1 MEEQK
6 KFAGDEVSFGS
17 AISFSLT
24 DLIHLVINNW
34 YWFVISVAICMA
46 AATYYIKKT
55 PKTYSRTATILV
67 KDSRKGGNSDLMA
80 FSDVAG
86 VNTRKSVDNE
96 LVILKSNKLRH
107 DVARRLR
114 LDISYS
120 DKVGLRPRNLYGISP
135 IEMSIVNDNE
145 TDSFAFTLTIGA
157 DSTISLTHFAGMG
170 VNESTASSTVNAH
183 LGDTINTPIGDIII
197 NPTLYYNKN
206 EKGHVIRVSKSS
218 IAAASGLATVN
229 VSLADKNSSIIAIS
243 KMDSNPRRAEDIIN
257 TLIICY
263 EEDTKADK
271 KRVSEAT
278 AAFISDRLALISGEL
293 GDVDEDVASFKQS
306 HQMVSLESEA
316 ARNMSESDRFRM
328 EGLQLENQIRMAN
341 FIKDY
346 LLDPSHTNDLIPAAV
361 AVSDAAT
368 NTNISTYNETL
379 IRRDKL
385 LANSSISNPM
395 IQEIDSQLS
404 AIRRSIIASIDNQIA
419 TLNIQLDNIRA
430 QQNRAASRVS
440 AIPRQEKQ
448 IQSITRQQKIKEEL
462 YLYLLN
468 KREENEIALNVVEG
482 NARIIDPAYGSGAPV
497 APLVSTILLTALLL
511 GLAVPLVILY
521 VIEILN
527 TTIRGRKDLEENL
540 SVPFLGEIPLFKG
553 EADRGIVVRDNSSDA
568 VSEAMRIIRS
578 NMAFMKVKNESL
590 QSIMV
595 TSSNPHAGKTFVSS
609 NLAMSLALTNKRV
622 ILIDFDLRR
631 RTLSKEFGQRHNRK
645 GLSSFLAG
653 TFTEMDDII
662 FNSNMNANLDII
674 FAGPQPPNPAEMLLS
689 EKLDKMIEELKKRY
703 DYVILDAVPS
713 MMIADAQIINRLADL
728 TIYVVREGLL
738 DRRQLPDIERLYV
751 DGKLRNM
758 SLILNGSSSNNGYGY
773 RHGYG
778 YQYGYGYHYGHSD
791 DSEGR
796 SKKKKSLLNKL
807 KRK

>member
-6 KFAGDEVSFGS
+6 YFMDNENQKDSYLG
-17 AISFSLT
+17 FSLT
-24 DLIHLVINNW
+24 DFLHLVLKNW
-34 YWFVISVAICMA
+34 YWFIISIVVCLA
-46 AATYYIKKT
+46 AATFYIKKT
-55 PKTYSRTATILV
+55 PKTYVRTATILV
-67 KDSRKGGNSDLMA
+67 KDSRKGGNSDLIA

-114 LDISYS
+114 LDINYT

-135 IEMSIVNDNE
+135 IAMTIINDNE

-157 DSTISLTHFAGMG
+157 DSTVSLTNFAGTG
-170 VNESTASSTVNAH
+170 VNETAATSTITANI
-183 LGDTINTPIGDIII
+183 GDTINTPIGSIII
-197 NPTLYYNKN
+197 NPTLYYNQN
-206 EKGHVIRVSKSS
+206 EKGHVIHVSKTS
-218 IAAASGLATVN
+218 IASAAGLASVN

-243 KMDSNPRRAEDIIN
+243 KTDSNPRRAEDVIN
-257 TLIICY
+257 TLITCY
-263 EEDTKADK
+263 EDDTKTDK
-271 KRVSEAT
+271 KRISEAT

-293 GDVDEDVASFKQS
+293 GDVDEDVANFKQS

-328 EGLQLENQIRMAN
+328 EGLQLENQIRMSN

-361 AVSDAAT
+361 VVSDIAISS
-368 NTNISTYNETL
+368 NIASYNETL

-419 TLNIQLDNIRA
+419 TLNIQLDNIRT
-430 QQNRAASRVS
+430 QENRAANRVS

-468 KREENEIALNVVEG
+468 KREENEIALNVIEG
-482 NARIIDPAYGSGAPV
+482 NARIIDPAYGSNTPV
-497 APLVSTILLTALLL
+497 APQTTTILLVALVL
-511 GLAVPLVILY
+511 GLAFPMMILY
-521 VIEILN
+521 VIELLN

-540 SVPFLGEIPLFKG
+540 SIPFLGEVPLHKG
-553 EADRGIVVRDNSSDA
+553 SMDHGIVVRDNSTDP

-578 NMAFMKVKNESL
+578 NMAFMKVQSERL
-590 QSIMV
+590 QTIMV
-595 TSSNPHAGKTFVSS
+595 TSSNPSAGKTFISS

-645 GLSSFLAG
+645 GLSSYLAG
-653 TFTEMDDII
+653 TLTDLSDII
-662 FNSNMNANLDII
+662 FSSNMNANFDII
-674 FAGPQPPNPAEMLLS
+674 YSGPQPPNPAEMLMS

-703 DYVILDAVPS
+703 DYVIIDAVPS
-713 MMIADAQIINRLADL
+713 MMVADAQIINRLADL

-738 DRRQLPDIERLYV
+738 DRRQLPDIERLYTS
-751 DGKLRNM
+751 GKFSNM
-758 SLILNGSSSNNGYGY
+758 SLILNGASGQSGYGY

-778 YQYGYGYHYGHSD
+778 YQYGYGYGQDNKSTK
-791 DSEGR
+791 R
-796 SKKKKSLLNKL
+796 SAFDIFKKK
-807 KRK
+807 

>member
-6 KFAGDEVSFGS
+6 IFVGNEAPKESTFG
-17 AISFSLT
+17 FSIT
-24 DLIHLVINNW
+24 DFLHLLWKNW
-34 YWFVISVAICMA
+34 YWFIISIVACLAI
-46 AATYYIKKT
+46 ATYYIKKT
-55 PKTYSRTATILV
+55 PKTYVRTATILV
-67 KDSRKGGNSDLMA
+67 KDSRKGGNSDLIA

-96 LVILKSNKLRH
+96 LIILNSNKLRH

-114 LDISYS
+114 LDIGYS
-120 DKVGLRPRNLYGISP
+120 DKVGLRPRSLYGISP
-135 IEMSIVNDNE
+135 IEMAIVNDNE

-157 DSTISLTHFAGMG
+157 DSTVSLTNFAGMG
-170 VNESTASSTVNAH
+170 VNETAAASTVKAH
-183 LGDTINTPIGDIII
+183 LGDTINSPIGSIII
-197 NPTLYYNKN
+197 KPTLYYNKN
-206 EKGHVIRVSKSS
+206 EKGHEIRVSKTS
-218 IAAASGLATVN
+218 IAAAAGLAYVN
-229 VSLADKNSSIIAIS
+229 VALADKNSSIIAIS

-257 TLIICY
+257 TLITCY
-263 EEDTKADK
+263 EDDTKADK

-361 AVSDAAT
+361 AVSDVAINA
-368 NTNISTYNETL
+368 NISNYNETL

-385 LANSSISNPM
+385 LANSSTSNPM
-395 IQEIDSQLS
+395 IQEIDGQLS

-419 TLNIQLDNIRA
+419 TLNIQLDNIRT
-430 QQNRAASRVS
+430 QENRATSRVS

-482 NARIIDPAYGSGAPV
+482 NARIIDPAYGSNAPV
-497 APLVSTILLTALLL
+497 APQVSTILLAALLL
-511 GLAVPLVILY
+511 GLAIPLVILY

-527 TTIRGRKDLEENL
+527 TTIRGRKDLEEGL
-540 SVPFLGEIPLFKG
+540 SIPFLGEVPFYKG
-553 EADRGIVVRDNSSDA
+553 SMDHGIVVRDNSTDA

-578 NMAFMKVKNESL
+578 NMSFMKV
-590 QSIMV
+590 QSERMQAIMV
-595 TSSNPHAGKTFVSS
+595 TSSNPSAGKTFISS

-622 ILIDFDLRR
+622 VLIDFDLRR

-645 GLSSFLAG
+645 GLSSYLAG
-653 TFTEMDDII
+653 TFTELDDII
-662 FNSNMNANLDII
+662 FNSNMHANLDII
-674 FAGPQPPNPAEMLLS
+674 YSGPQPPNPAEMLLS
-689 EKLDKMIEELKKRY
+689 EKLDTMIAELKKRY
-703 DYVILDAVPS
+703 DYVIIDAVPAL
-713 MMIADAQIINRLADL
+713 MVADAQIIDRLADL

-738 DRRQLPDIERLYV
+738 DRRQLPDIERLYTT
-751 DGKLRNM
+751 GRFHNM
-758 SLILNGSSSNNGYGY
+758 SVVLNGSTTQNGYGY

-778 YQYGYGYHYGHSD
+778 YVYGYGYNT
-791 DSEGR
+791 EQT
-796 SKKKKSLLNKL
+796 KKSSVIDKL
-807 KRK
+807 KKHPKK